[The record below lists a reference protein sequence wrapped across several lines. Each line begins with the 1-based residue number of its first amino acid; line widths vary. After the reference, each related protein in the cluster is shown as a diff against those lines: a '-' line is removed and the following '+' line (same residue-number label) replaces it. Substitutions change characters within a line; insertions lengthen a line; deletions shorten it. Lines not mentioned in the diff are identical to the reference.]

1 MKQVYFS
8 DLNVGDS
15 FEFNG
20 NFCTKVSTKTAI
32 LVQYMR
38 TFRISANEFAKSKK
52 RNWKIDKKN
61 LKLSVNIDY
70 DVYEREVT
78 V

>member
-38 TFRISANEFAKSKK
+38 TFRISAN
-52 RNWKIDKKN
+52 DK
-61 LKLSVNIDY
+61 
-70 DVYEREVT
+70 VT

>member
-1 MKQVYFS
+1 MNRKVKFS
-8 DLNVGDS
+8 ELNVGDS

-38 TFRISANEFAKSKK
+38 TFRISAND
-52 RNWKIDKKN
+52 R
-61 LKLSVNIDY
+61 
-70 DVYEREVT
+70 VT

>member
-1 MKQVYFS
+1 MRQVKFS

-20 NFCTKVSTKTAI
+20 NFCTKVSSKTAI
-32 LVQYMR
+32 LVQFMR
-38 TFRISANEFAKSKK
+38 THYFSST
-52 RNWKIDKKN
+52 DM
-61 LKLSVNIDY
+61 
-70 DVYEREVT
+70 VT